1 MKIYKKISMTP
12 LNQTSGYLIVYVF
25 DFDFGKKQK
34 NKIVNASKIN
44 SSSNAYHCDTD
55 SRMLVHI
62 FTDRRRLHESI
73 KQKKPDILLFDLYSA
88 SESVHC
94 SLKCIPDSLEKN
106 TKIDPDNSCHLNE
119 ELHKKNGVELI
130 TKETKKIPCEED
142 TRSYETEV
150 ALCKMQFYKQQAR
163 RKLKS
168 RSHPTGI
175 DEIHSLVNHS
185 DVSID
190 FPIAVFSRYGRQLL
204 STEDILKIQKL
215 GAYFVWKSKSK
226 STDKYSKNLTNREIA
241 SIYSVID
248 AYDENIA
255 RFSKSLLK
263 EKNKINQIEKEL
275 RLNWMSRSVEYWFAI
290 AVLFAAIVYGR
301 PLFGEEINFLSNL
314 ASDFF
319 SYKWLSPL
327 MLITSIF
334 YAKKIY
340 TGSHR
345 ISLLLEAHKTTSS
358 IINDLI
364 AARKN

>member
-1 MKIYKKISMTP
+1 MKIYKKIRTT
-12 LNQTSGYLIVYVF
+12 LQNQTSGYLIVYVF
-25 DFDFGKKQK
+25 DFDFGKKTK
-34 NKIVNASKIN
+34 NKRVNASKIN

-94 SLKCIPDSLEKN
+94 SFECIPDNLEN
-106 TKIDPDNSCHLNE
+106 TTKIEPNNTCRLNE
-119 ELHKKNGVELI
+119 EAHKKNGVELTSNEI
-130 TKETKKIPCEED
+130 KKLPCEAEIH
-142 TRSYETEV
+142 SYDTEV

-175 DEIHSLVNHS
+175 EEIHALVNHS

-204 STEDILKIQKL
+204 STEDVLKIQKL

-226 STDKYSKNLTNREIA
+226 YTDKYSKNLNNREIA

-263 EKNKINQIEKEL
+263 EKNKINKIEKEL
-275 RLNWMSRSVEYWFAI
+275 QFNWMSRSVEYWFAI
-290 AVLFAAIVYGR
+290 AIAFAAIVYGR

-314 ASDFF
+314 ASDVF

-327 MLITSIF
+327 MLITSVA
-334 YAKKIY
+334 YALKINKRSQD
-340 TGSHR
+340 TA
-345 ISLLLEAHKTTSS
+345 LLLEAHKTTSS

-364 AARKN
+364 ATRKN